1 MEQEMLHEQAAGYAL
16 DILDE
21 DEREAFERHLETCA
35 QCREEIASLRA
46 AAGELGFGVPGADP
60 PPELRARLLER
71 ARAERPNVVPLR
83 RPARRAPAWPFAIA
97 AAAAAAVAIGLGIW
111 GANQSS
117 SLSKERDALRSQQ
130 HALAIL
136 ASPTAQHLTLRGS
149 NGSLA
154 VTPDG
159 RAALALSLPRAP
171 SGKTYEA
178 WVVQGK
184 SARPAG
190 LFEGGDGTTAILLS
204 RHVPTNSIVAVT
216 VEKDGGVRA
225 PTGRPIL
232 TGARTA

>member
-1 MEQEMLHEQAAGYAL
+1 MLHEQAAGYAL
-16 DILDE
+16 DVLDE

-35 QCREEIASLRA
+35 QCREEILSLRA
-46 AAGELGFGVPGADP
+46 AAGELAFGTPGAEP
-60 PPELRARLLER
+60 PPELRARLLES

-83 RPARRAPAWPFAIA
+83 RTGRRAPAWPFAVA

-117 SLSKERDALRSQQ
+117 SLSKERDAVRAQQ
-130 HALAIL
+130 QALAVL

-149 NGSLA
+149 TGSLA

-159 RAALALSLPRAP
+159 RAALALSLPKAP

-178 WVVQGK
+178 WVVHGK
-184 SARPAG
+184 TPRPAG
-190 LFEGGDGTTAILLS
+190 LFEGGGGTTAILLS
-204 RHVPTNSIVAVT
+204 RRVPTNSVVAVT
-216 VEKDGGVRA
+216 VEKDGGVTA